1 MGETPVLRSDNGLVF
16 LSRRF
21 REACSFYRLT
31 QESVTNAR
39 RHARRASR
47 IDVTVSAGDDAVT
60 VEVTDDGE
68 RAGARQ
74 DVGFGIAGMVE
85 RAEGLGGT
93 CVAGPRPGGG
103 WAVTAVLPLRG
114 ATA

>member
-1 MGETPVLRSDNGLVF
+1 MQGDEGRVPESV
-16 LSRRF
+16 
-21 REACSFYRLT
+21 AAAAYRLV

-47 IDVTVSAGDDAVT
+47 IDVTVRAGDDAVT
-60 VEVTDDGE
+60 VEVVDDGE
-68 RAGARQ
+68 RATVRG

-93 CVAGPRPGGG
+93 CVAGPRAGGG

-114 ATA
+114 APA

>member
-1 MGETPVLRSDNGLVF
+1 VPESV
-16 LSRRF
+16 
-21 REACSFYRLT
+21 AAAAYRLV

-47 IDVTVSAGDDAVT
+47 IDVTVRAGDEAVT

-68 RAGARQ
+68 RAAVRG

-85 RAEGLGGT
+85 RVEGLGGT
-93 CVAGPRPGGG
+93 CVAGPRTGGG

-114 ATA
+114 SPA